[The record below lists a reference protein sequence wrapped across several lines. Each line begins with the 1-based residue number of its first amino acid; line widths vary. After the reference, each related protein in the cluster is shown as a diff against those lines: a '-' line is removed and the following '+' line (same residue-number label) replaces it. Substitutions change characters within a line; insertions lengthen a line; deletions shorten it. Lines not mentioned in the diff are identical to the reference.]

1 MPVFASLVHFPM
13 LLHDIHTVLQSYL
26 DDGWLR
32 EPQTVGLATFTAPEL
47 LARGFYELCDG
58 GQLCLYEDE
67 RWFRRASRAVQTSF
81 KVYLQGGRLHA
92 NGLELGYQVRLAS
105 VLRAVRRP
113 LPPYRLLL
121 ETGACSGAL
130 LFDSGLVLQF
140 ATNLHGAP
148 RHYFLTLVEG
158 QLPDP
163 GAGELDLR
171 AASEGHVQALYGH
184 CTPEELQRKARRG
197 HAALR
202 ELARLLA

>member
-1 MPVFASLVHFPM
+1 MP
-13 LLHDIHTVLQSYL
+13 LHDIHAVMQSYL

-32 EPQTVGLATFTAPEL
+32 EPQAVGLASFTAPEL
-47 LARGFYELCDG
+47 LARGFDELSDG

-67 RWFRRASRAVQTSF
+67 RWFRRASRAVQASF

-105 VLRAVRRP
+105 VLRAARRP

-121 ETGACSGAL
+121 EAGAHSGAL

-140 ATNLHGAP
+140 AANLRGAP

-184 CTPEELQRKARRG
+184 RAPEQLQRQARRG

-202 ELARLLA
+202 ELARVLA

>member
-1 MPVFASLVHFPM
+1 MGALATIADCNMP
-13 LLHDIHTVLQSYL
+13 LHDLPAVLQAYL
-26 DDGWLR
+26 DDAWLR
-32 EPQTVGLATFTAPEL
+32 DPRAVGLDTFGAPEL

-67 RWFRRASRAVQTSF
+67 RWFRHAGRAVQASF
-81 KVYLQGGRLHA
+81 KVYLCAGQLHA

-105 VLRAVRRP
+105 VLRAARRP

-121 ETGACSGAL
+121 EPGAHSGAL

-140 ATNLHGAP
+140 AANLRGAP

-163 GAGELDLR
+163 GAGDLDLR
-171 AASEGHVQALYGH
+171 AASEGHVQALYGSVA
-184 CTPEELQRKARRG
+184 PEALQRRARRG

-202 ELARLLA
+202 ELARVLA

>member
-1 MPVFASLVHFPM
+1 MP
-13 LLHDIHTVLQSYL
+13 LHDIHAVMQSYL

-32 EPQTVGLATFTAPEL
+32 EPQAVGLASFTAPEL
-47 LARGFYELCDG
+47 LARGFDELCDG

-67 RWFRRASRAVQTSF
+67 RWFRRASRAVQASF

-105 VLRAVRRP
+105 VLRAARRP

-121 ETGACSGAL
+121 EAGAQRRAAVRQRPGAAVCRQPARRAPP
-130 LFDSGLVLQF
+130 LFFDPRR
-140 ATNLHGAP
+140 GAAA
-148 RHYFLTLVEG
+148 R
-158 QLPDP
+158 P

-171 AASEGHVQALYGH
+171 AASEGHVRALYGYRA
-184 CTPEELQRKARRG
+184 PEQLQRQARRG

-202 ELARLLA
+202 ELARVLA

>member
-1 MPVFASLVHFPM
+1 M
-13 LLHDIHTVLQSYL
+13 QSYL

-32 EPQTVGLATFTAPEL
+32 EPQAVGLTTFTAPEL
-47 LARGFYELCDG
+47 LACGFYELCDG

-67 RWFRRASRAVQTSF
+67 RWFRRAGRAVQASF

-105 VLRAVRRP
+105 VLRAARRP

-121 ETGACSGAL
+121 EAGARSGAL

-140 ATNLHGAP
+140 AANLRGAQ

-184 CTPEELQRKARRG
+184 CAPEELQRQARRG

-202 ELARLLA
+202 ELAQLLAA

>member
-1 MPVFASLVHFPM
+1 MP
-13 LLHDIHTVLQSYL
+13 LHDIHAVMQSYL

-32 EPQTVGLATFTAPEL
+32 DPQAVGLATFTAPEL
-47 LARGFYELCDG
+47 LALGFYELCDG

-105 VLRAVRRP
+105 VLRAARRP

-121 ETGACSGAL
+121 EAGARSGAL
-130 LFDSGLVLQF
+130 LFENGLVLQF
-140 ATNLHGAP
+140 AANLRGAQ

-163 GAGELDLR
+163 GAGDLDLR
-171 AASEGHVQALYGH
+171 AASEGHVQALYDSRD
-184 CTPEELQRKARRG
+184 PADLQRLARRG
-197 HAALR
+197 NAALR
-202 ELARLLA
+202 ELAQLLS